1 MTGCAAAQAW
11 RNALSISPGVLDE
24 VLAAVTVRSLG
35 KGHWRSAIDF
45 LSEAT
50 ARHFRVKLNV
60 VSYSTSL

>member
-1 MTGCAAAQAW
+1 MRG
-11 RNALSISPGVLDE
+11 RPGMAKRPVHQSWVLDE